1 MESENAV
8 RVFGDGSDDFPV
20 LKAFQQYI
28 DAEQNKARKRMVTL
42 SVFFG
47 VLMALVVTLF
57 LFLLSQVSARN
68 EVLNDKLLDYMMR
81 KDDDRRAASVVVQP
95 SADNATVQSLSAKL
109 ETMQKALEE
118 SRKENAALDQ
128 ARREKLEQERRDLER
143 KKFDE
148 ELELERL
155 KFKSEVEKLKT
166 ELEKS
171 RVASEL
177 ESEKKRQQELE
188 AYRRKHYPEYYK
200 AKASTPV
207 KAATAVQPTETEEE
221 IDALLDNLSLEP
233 IQYFDEP
240 SSPSAATPSA
250 ATPAYDIPVEV
261 KGTRRKWRIPTT

>member
-8 RVFGDGSDDFPV
+8 RVFGDGTEDFPV

-42 SVFFG
+42 SIFFG

-57 LFLLSQVSARN
+57 LFLLGQVSARN
-68 EVLNDKLLDYMMR
+68 QALNDKLLDYMMR

-95 SADNATVQSLSAKL
+95 SADNNAAVLNLSAKL

-118 SRKENAALDQ
+118 SRKETEALDQ
-128 ARREKLEQERRDLER
+128 ARRAKLDEERRALEK

-200 AKASTPV
+200 AKAAAPV
-207 KAATAVQPTETEEE
+207 KAATPLPNGESEEDV
-221 IDALLDNLSLEP
+221 DALLDNLSLEP
-233 IQYFDEP
+233 IEYFDEP
-240 SSPSAATPSA
+240 SASATPAS
-250 ATPAYDIPVEV
+250 TPAYDIPVEV